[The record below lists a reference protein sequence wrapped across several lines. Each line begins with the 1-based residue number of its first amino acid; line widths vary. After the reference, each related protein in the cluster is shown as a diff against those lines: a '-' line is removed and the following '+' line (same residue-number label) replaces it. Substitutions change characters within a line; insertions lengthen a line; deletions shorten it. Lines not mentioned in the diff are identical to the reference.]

1 MININFENP
10 WVKRI
15 FSIVL
20 AIGLFL
26 FVNYENQT
34 RFRSNSPSDSASI
47 SGSEIITN
55 LPIEVNIDTE
65 HFFVSG
71 IPDSATVR
79 IEGPQAVLFQTVATQ
94 NFTVATPDLNARG
107 EGTHQVELQVDGLS
121 SDLTASVS
129 PSRVTL
135 TIEEKRIE
143 QHEIAVE
150 INEELNLAEGYE
162 ILEPTL
168 SNNLVSL
175 TGAASTMNKI
185 DKVIVE
191 ITSDETKINE
201 DILLLAPILVLDEEG
216 NLLNVNANPSQVEI
230 HAPVVRT
237 QKEVPIVLREGSG
250 KVSGYSYELKLSNT
264 ESESITVR
272 GEPDAVSEL
281 SNFPITV
288 NFDNITESTLVT
300 IPIESLPEGIEEINK
315 DKVEVLIEVTNNQN
329 NKIQD

>member
-94 NFTVATPDLNARG
+94 NFTVATPDLNALG

-150 INEELNLAEGYE
+150 IDEELNLAEGYE

>member
-34 RFRSNSPSDSASI
+34 SFRSNSPSDSASI

-94 NFTVATPDLNARG
+94 NFTVATKDLNELG
-107 EGTHQVELQVDGLS
+107 EGTHQVELQVNGLS

-143 QHEIAVE
+143 Q
-150 INEELNLAEGYE
+150 
-162 ILEPTL
+162 
-168 SNNLVSL
+168 L
-175 TGAASTMNKI
+175 T
-185 DKVIVE
+185 
-191 ITSDETKINE
+191 
-201 DILLLAPILVLDEEG
+201 AP
-216 NLLNVNANPSQVEI
+216 
-230 HAPVVRT
+230 
-237 QKEVPIVLREGSG
+237 
-250 KVSGYSYELKLSNT
+250 
-264 ESESITVR
+264 
-272 GEPDAVSEL
+272 
-281 SNFPITV
+281 
-288 NFDNITESTLVT
+288 
-300 IPIESLPEGIEEINK
+300 
-315 DKVEVLIEVTNNQN
+315 
-329 NKIQD
+329 

>member
-10 WVKRI
+10 WMKRI

-20 AIGLFL
+20 AVGLFL

-34 RFRSNSPSDSASI
+34 RFRSNNPTDSASI

-55 LPIEVNIDTE
+55 LPIEVNIDSDQ
-65 HFFVSG
+65 FFVSG

-94 NFTVATPDLNARG
+94 NFTVETPDLNELG
-107 EGTHQVELQVDGLS
+107 EGTHQIELQVNGLS

-135 TIEEKRIE
+135 TIEEKRVE

-150 INEELNLAEGYE
+150 ISEDLSLAEGYE
-162 ILEPTL
+162 IVEPTL

-175 TGAASTMNKI
+175 TGAASTMENI

-191 ITSDETKINE
+191 IASDETKINE
-201 DILLLAPILVLDEEG
+201 DILLLAPILVLDKDG
-216 NLLNVNANPSQVEI
+216 NPLNVNANPSQVEI

-250 KVSGYSYELKLSNT
+250 KASGYSYELKLSNSEA
-264 ESESITVR
+264 ESVTVR
-272 GEPDAVSEL
+272 GEPDAIDEL
-281 SNFPITV
+281 QNFPITV
-288 NFDNITESTLVT
+288 DFDNITESTLVT
-300 IPIESLPEGIEEINK
+300 VPIESLPEGIEEINK
-315 DKVEVLIEVTNNQN
+315 ESVEVLIDVTNNKDN
-329 NKIQD
+329 

>member
-1 MININFENP
+1 MVNINFENP

-15 FSIVL
+15 FSILL

-34 RFRSNSPSDSASI
+34 RFQSNNPTPGASI

-55 LPIEVNIDTE
+55 LPIEVNIDTDQ
-65 HFFVSG
+65 FFVSG

-94 NFTVATPDLNARG
+94 NFTVATPDLNELG
-107 EGTHQVELQVDGLS
+107 EGTHQVELQVNGLS

-135 TIEEKRIE
+135 TIEEKREE
-143 QHEIAVE
+143 QYEIGVE
-150 INEELNLAEGYE
+150 IDEELNLAEGYE
-162 ILEPTL
+162 VLEPTL
-168 SNNLVSL
+168 SNNLVNL
-175 TGAASTMNKI
+175 TGAASTMESI
-185 DKVIVE
+185 DRVIVE
-191 ITSDETKINE
+191 ISSEETEIND
-201 DILLLAPILVLDEEG
+201 DILLLAPILVLDAEG
-216 NLLNVNANPSQVEI
+216 NPLNVNADPSQVEI
-230 HAPVVRT
+230 LAPVVRT

-250 KVSGYSYELKLSNT
+250 KVAGYEYEMTLSNA
-264 ESESITVR
+264 ESDSITVR
-272 GEPDAVSEL
+272 GEPDAVNEL

-300 IPIESLPEGIEEINK
+300 VPVGSLPEGIEEISR
-315 DKVEVLIEVTNNQN
+315 DEVEVLIEVTNNQN
-329 NKIQD
+329 NSIQD